1 MVDGLDKDVQHKLT
15 SLVSTWIF
23 CLPEYQTLHFPLC
36 KNTQNSSHHRHVSYC
51 AVPIINVKFQCH
63 DFVEDHEEE
72 ALPIFK
78 EGGAKDE
85 HENKVCTELLGLLL
99 IFAVYFMHLT
109 FGNLSLQIEQCLMF
123 LTNILKTLCWFLPR
137 LQCFLTWLNYRHM
150 YRRRNKI
157 PV

>member
-1 MVDGLDKDVQHKLT
+1 M
-15 SLVSTWIF
+15 
-23 CLPEYQTLHFPLC
+23 
-36 KNTQNSSHHRHVSYC
+36 
-51 AVPIINVKFQCH
+51 NVKFQCH

-109 FGNLSLQIEQCLMF
+109 FDNLCLEIEQCLMF
-123 LTNILKTLCWFLPR
+123 LINILKTLCLFLPR
-137 LQCFLTWLNYRHM
+137 LQCFLS
-150 YRRRNKI
+150 
-157 PV
+157 